1 MEAWRIILAVAMF
14 VLILCVTLGA
24 QNVYHYQNDDR
35 PRLKKELYYL
45 GARFRSWYNSGYFW
59 IEIGL
64 IIIYLAYVI
73 FVI

>member
-1 MEAWRIILAVAMF
+1 MEAWRIILAVVMF
-14 VLILCVTLGA
+14 IVILWATLSA
-24 QNVYHYQNDDR
+24 QRVFHYQNDER
-35 PRLKKELYYL
+35 PLLKRRLYYL